1 VSVELKLLLWWIAF
15 GGTHMVGSSLA
26 VRTPLIRA
34 LGLRGFKAVY
44 SVVAFA
50 TFIPL
55 VFIAWNHRHA
65 GAVLFDPPSW
75 LARVT
80 EALMFVALLL
90 LPLGEASPN
99 PATTA
104 AELTGRSTSRARGI
118 HRITRHPVNTAFGL
132 FGLAHLLVSP
142 TVGDWIFWG
151 GWVVYAVAS
160 AVHQDARI
168 RTAGTD
174 DARAFLADTSAIPFA
189 AIAGGRQH
197 LAWRELNPVAI
208 AIGIVLFAVL
218 RWFHPVWIGGFGG

>member
-1 VSVELKLLLWWIAF
+1 MSVELKLLLWWIAF

-26 VRTPLIRA
+26 VRTRLIRA
-34 LGLRGFKAVY
+34 LGLPGFKAVY
-44 SVVAFA
+44 SLVAFA

-55 VFIAWNHRHA
+55 VLTAWKH
-65 GAVLFDPPSW
+65 PPSW

-80 EALMFVALLL
+80 EVLMFVALLL
-90 LPLGEASPN
+90 LPLAEASPN

-118 HRITRHPVNTAFGL
+118 HRITRHPLNTAFGL
-132 FGLAHLLVSP
+132 FGLAHLPVSP

-168 RTAGTD
+168 RAAGTD